1 MMMEQCMAALAR
13 ANEVR
18 VEHSRIKQ
26 QLKSGELD
34 PREVLRDVPDV
45 LRKVKVGDFLTWL
58 PRVGRHKA
66 KLLLRDDQGRTIAGE
81 TIPLGRLSYP
91 TRHRLIGRLP
101 ECTYR
106 HVARAA

>member
-1 MMMEQCMAALAR
+1 MMMEQWQTALGR

-18 VEHSRIKQ
+18 YEHARIKQ

-34 PREVLRDVPDV
+34 PRDILADVPDV

-58 PRVGRHKA
+58 PRVGRHKMRE
-66 KLLLRDDQGRTIAGE
+66 LLRDERGVIAGE

-91 TRHRLIGRLP
+91 TRVRVVRRLP